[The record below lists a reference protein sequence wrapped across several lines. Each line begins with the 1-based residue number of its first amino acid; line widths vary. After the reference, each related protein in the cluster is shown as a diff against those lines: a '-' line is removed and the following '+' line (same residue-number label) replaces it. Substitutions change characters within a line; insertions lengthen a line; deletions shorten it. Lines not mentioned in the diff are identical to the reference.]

1 MDKYVVKTINYENMS
16 DGRGIFDEVV
26 TEISRKDKGN
36 FRLGE
41 ILYILGNYPKFNDTE
56 IRLLETEEGYNL
68 TYIILRERMY
78 KSGGPNHLDV
88 VFQTDKRGY

>member
-1 MDKYVVKTINYENMS
+1 MDKYVIKTSNYEDRN
-16 DGRGIFDEVV
+16 DGRGTYNEEVI
-26 TEISRKDKGN
+26 EISRKDKGN
-36 FRLGE
+36 FRLSE
-41 ILYILGNYPKFNDTE
+41 ILYILGNYPKFNDSE

-78 KSGGPNHLDV
+78 KSYPTTYEV